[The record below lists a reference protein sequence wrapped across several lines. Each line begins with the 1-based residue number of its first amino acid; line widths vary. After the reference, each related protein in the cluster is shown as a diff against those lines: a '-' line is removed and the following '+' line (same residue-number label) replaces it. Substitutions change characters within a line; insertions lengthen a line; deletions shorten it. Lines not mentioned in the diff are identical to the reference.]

1 MRRVSAKQ
9 KCLKQPPKLGE
20 ANVSK

>member
-20 ANVSK
+20 ANVNK